1 MPPRDDDSQ
10 GTPQAAPGR
19 PRAKRSIKRRM
30 QHFLVYVRR
39 KVPPGLRLVLGLLLI
54 CGGVLGFLPVLGF
67 WMIPLGFAVA
77 MLDVMPL
84 YRRGLERGR
93 ALRRRDNPDR
103 AEDSAETRTESRDDD
118 PT

>member
-1 MPPRDDDSQ
+1 MPPPEQ
-10 GTPQAAPGR
+10 EPVQ
-19 PRAKRSIKRRM
+19 PRVKRTIKARM
-30 QHFLVYVRR
+30 QRFLVHVRR
-39 KVPPGLRLVLGLLLI
+39 RVPPGLRLVLGLLLI
-54 CGGVLGFLPVLGF
+54 CGGILGFLPILGF

-103 AEDSAETRTESRDDD
+103 DPADPGDDEL
-118 PT
+118 T